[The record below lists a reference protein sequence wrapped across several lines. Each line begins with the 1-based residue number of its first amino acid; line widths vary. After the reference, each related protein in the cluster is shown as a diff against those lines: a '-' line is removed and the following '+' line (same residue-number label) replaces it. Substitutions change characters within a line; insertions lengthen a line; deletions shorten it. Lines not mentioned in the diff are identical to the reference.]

1 MCSREKEFTIRGT
14 ENCLAR
20 GYDRTGFF
28 EVDTSEQRSWTV
40 QLTDSAAIAACV
52 DQVLEENREQVQKY
66 LTGNE
71 KIFGYF
77 VGETMKRTQGKANPK
92 VVNDLLRQK
101 LRSMRV

>member
-1 MCSREKEFTIRGT
+1 
-14 ENCLAR
+14 
-20 GYDRTGFF
+20 
-28 EVDTSEQRSWTV
+28 
-40 QLTDSAAIAACV
+40 V

-77 VGETMKRTQGKANPK
+77 VGETMKRTQWRANPK

-101 LRSMRV
+101 LRSMRA